1 MSLVTIIVDD
11 DPLVCFIQKKLLE
24 LHEFG
29 QEPLSFSNGLLAL
42 NYLKNNYIPDN
53 EYLLF
58 LDINMPVMN
67 GWDFLQEV
75 SSEFPERNFHVIVL
89 SSSTLI
95 SDREKAKSF
104 HHVVDYLE
112 KPMNPA
118 YLGKIKEMV
127 DSWLYTPAKGV
138 DSHSDKVFQHRQR

>member
-24 LHEFG
+24 VHEFG
-29 QEPLSFSNGLLAL
+29 QEPLSFSNGLIAL
-42 NYLKNNYIPDN
+42 NYLQNNYIPEN
-53 EYLLF
+53 EYLVF

-67 GWDFLQEV
+67 GWDFLQKI
-75 SSEFPERNFHVIVL
+75 SIEFPERNLHVIVL

-104 HHVVDYLE
+104 HLVVDYLE

-118 YLGKIKEMV
+118 DLGQIKEMV
-127 DSWLYTPAKGV
+127 ESWMFAPAKGGG
-138 DSHSDKVFQHRQR
+138 SNADKVFQHRQL